1 MGKANQGKAFE
12 DLINY
17 AVAMELQRSSGAL
30 IFKVPT
36 PWKVQRR
43 FNPYT
48 GKREIAAAFPEMKS
62 TVDYIGIFRGRAL
75 AFEAKST
82 ENKGAFPL
90 SNIEQHQ
97 KEFLHDWQQRGGTAF
112 FLIHFSLYNQTFFVT
127 FDQIAAFEIN
137 NKRRSITL
145 EWFVTN
151 AIELKEP
158 IRLFKELAELNLI

>member
-17 AVAMELQRSSGAL
+17 AVAMELQRTGGAL

-36 PWKVQRR
+36 AWKVQRR

-48 GKREIAAAFPEMKS
+48 GKREIVSAFPEMKS
-62 TVDYIGIFRGRAL
+62 TVDYIGIFRGKGL

-97 KEFLHDWQQRGGTAF
+97 KEFLHDWQQRGGMSF
-112 FLIHFSLYNQTFFVT
+112 FLIHFSLSHKTFYIT
-127 FDQIAAFEIN
+127 YDQIAAFEQA

-145 EWFVTN
+145 EWFIEN